1 MLFSV
6 LVWPGV
12 GHMYAR
18 RFRQGLLLLA
28 GALVGYLLVPL
39 TVGLFVI
46 PCVYLGASIHSYKA
60 TKQYNAQYITRHTT
74 NPAARR

>member
-1 MLFSV
+1 
-6 LVWPGV
+6 
-12 GHMYAR
+12 MYLS

-28 GALVGYLLVPL
+28 GALIGYLLVPL

-74 NPAARR
+74 IPVARR